1 MLHSEGKNGQNH
13 IFQHPFLQTWLLAV
27 GEFVCLFISLAYDLW
42 REGRSNYKNENHND
56 VKDTCS
62 HSSSG

>member
-27 GEFVCLFISLAYDLW
+27 GEFVCLFISLASDLW